1 MLQSIHYIH
10 LCGCEIVHV
19 PLHIIY
25 DLSKF
30 VIMRR
35 TKYVHAFVHSGRV
48 DACFDSTM
56 ADRNEHSNGGSAKNN
71 LNG

>member
-1 MLQSIHYIH
+1 M
-10 LCGCEIVHV
+10 
-19 PLHIIY
+19 PLLIIY

-35 TKYVHAFVHSGRV
+35 TKYVHAFVHSGSV

-56 ADRNEHSNGGSAKNN
+56 ADENELSNGGSAKNK